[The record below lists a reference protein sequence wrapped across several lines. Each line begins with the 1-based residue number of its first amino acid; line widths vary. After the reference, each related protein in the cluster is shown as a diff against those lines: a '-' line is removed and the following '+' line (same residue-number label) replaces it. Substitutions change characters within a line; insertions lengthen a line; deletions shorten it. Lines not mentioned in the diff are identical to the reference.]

1 MAKLWEF
8 FVRRIVPELTSVP
21 IFYFV
26 FGIPPQHG
34 LMSGVQVHTRDP
46 NLQFP
51 GHQSGARKLNHHATR
66 LTPNDQIFLFH

>member
-1 MAKLWEF
+1 
-8 FVRRIVPELTSVP
+8 
-21 IFYFV
+21 
-26 FGIPPQHG
+26 
-34 LMSGVQVHTRDP
+34 MSGVQVHTRDP